1 MKARINFS
9 SISEKTLQAKKIES
23 RADKIIKEKVKNASD
38 IFIKEFE
45 DHPISRE
52 IDGGENA
59 SNISGTLSGRGNL
72 FSFIGFNKGDS
83 PIKNLKVFIERQFN
97 FKKTRKDKK
106 SITYQISYPNLEKIK
121 SQTPMP
127 WEGGRS
133 WVYGVENGISGL
145 SQYLYKKFISA
156 SRSSTG
162 IQSKK
167 NAKAFNYKPAKYLTE
182 IINNFKR
189 NLK

>member
-1 MKARINFS
+1 MNAKINFN
-9 SISEKTLQAKKIES
+9 SINEKSLKAKKIEA

-52 IDGGENA
+52 INAGESS
-59 SNISGTLSGRGNL
+59 SNTSGTLSGRGNL

-83 PIKNLKVFIERQFN
+83 PIKDLKAFIEKQFS
-97 FKKTRKDKK
+97 FKKAKKDKK

-145 SQYLYKKFISA
+145 SQYLYKKFIAS
-156 SRSSTG
+156 SRSGTG
-162 IQSKK
+162 IQS
-167 NAKAFNYKPAKYLTE
+167 NRNTKAFNYKPVKYLTE